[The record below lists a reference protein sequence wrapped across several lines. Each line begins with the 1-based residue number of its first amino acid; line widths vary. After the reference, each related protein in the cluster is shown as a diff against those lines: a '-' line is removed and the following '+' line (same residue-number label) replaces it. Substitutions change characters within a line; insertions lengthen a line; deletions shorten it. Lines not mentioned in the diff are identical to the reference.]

1 MLGAPEVISLNSIFI
16 KSMGK
21 PRWEFIKENKK
32 TRKKTKL
39 DQGSDQEKEKVF
51 SFLLGR
57 ERVFLIAFLIE
68 FLSYVCIF
76 IHFKFNYVVHFL
88 SHLTICS
95 LSYGFVF
102 FSVFT
107 YTRCF
112 QFQLLCLQRPFKN

>member
-1 MLGAPEVISLNSIFI
+1 MSLPPPPPYLKSCVRPPCMTCKSPEVGIY
-16 KSMGK
+16 KRK
-21 PRWEFIKENKK
+21 QENKK

-57 ERVFLIAFLIE
+57 ERVFLIAFLFE

-76 IHFKFNYVVHFL
+76 IHFKFNHVVHFL

-112 QFQLLCLQRPFKN
+112 QFQLPF